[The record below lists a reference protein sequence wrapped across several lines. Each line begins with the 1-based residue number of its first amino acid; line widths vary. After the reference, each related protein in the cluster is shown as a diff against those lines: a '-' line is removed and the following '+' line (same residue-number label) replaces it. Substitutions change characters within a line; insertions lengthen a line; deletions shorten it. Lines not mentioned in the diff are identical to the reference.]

1 MKYQSAYFLEKLRKK
16 IINLSSAEFAHRVV
30 YKIQTYKIQKRKSII
45 HTWITNWKK
54 MLNTYHVIGQLSRMS
69 NSYFFLF
76 SLENRSFLSPGD
88 NLHEISIC
96 LLHGKIMKKFISL
109 SSAEFAHRLVYKIQT
124 YKIQLKRK
132 SKIHTWVTNWKH
144 LPCNGQ
150 IQQMSNSYFF
160 FPRK

>member
-1 MKYQSAYFLEKLRKK
+1 MNLPTFWKNYKKKSSICHLLNLPIEWYTKYKHTKEKKH
-16 IINLSSAEFAHRVV
+16 NTYMS
-30 YKIQTYKIQKRKSII
+30 YKL
-45 HTWITNWKK
+45 KK
-54 MLNTYHVIGQLSRMS
+54 MLNTYHAIGQFSKMS

-88 NLHEISIC
+88 NLHEIWIC
-96 LLHGKIMKKFISL
+96 LLSGKITKKFINL
-109 SSAEFAHRLVYKIQT
+109 SSVEFAHRVVYKIQT

-160 FPRK
+160 FS